1 MASWPMVAK
10 PIKLCE
16 IALYSLNYFCSMT
29 NKKKGANQ
37 LSFTAN
43 CLLGKTTVTGIREL
57 EQRGFFEDASPNRK
71 WGIFPSDMPS

>member
-1 MASWPMVAK
+1 MVAK

-57 EQRGFFEDASPNRK
+57 EPVSYTHLTLPT
-71 WGIFPSDMPS
+71 SDLV